1 MNAGGRHPSCHKT
14 GFIRVCTGMVGF
26 GYKHLGPSRKARAF
40 LICTSERNIAMAEWT
55 DRTRLLIG
63 QEGVDLLKNARVAV
77 LGLGGVGGSAA
88 EALCRA
94 GVGHL
99 LLVDN
104 DSVDETNLNRQLLAT
119 RDVVGQPKCQAAA
132 ARLGGI
138 NPEAELQTA
147 QQFYLPE
154 NSDFLF
160 DFAPDVVIDAI
171 DTVTAKL
178 HLAQQCHQRGIAL
191 YASMGTGNRLD
202 PSQLR
207 CGDIAETA
215 GTGCPLARV
224 MRRELRKRGVPGL
237 QVVYSVEPPMQGIDA
252 GGAEHGRHS
261 PGSAAFVPPA
271 AGLLLASAAV
281 RGLLQKLPNEE

>member
-1 MNAGGRHPSCHKT
+1 MSDWK
-14 GFIRVCTGMVGF
+14 
-26 GYKHLGPSRKARAF
+26 
-40 LICTSERNIAMAEWT
+40 
-55 DRTRLLIG
+55 DRTRLLLG
-63 QEGVDLLKNARVAV
+63 QDGVELLAQARVAV
-77 LGLGGVGGSAA
+77 LGLGGVGGTAA

-104 DSVDETNLNRQLLAT
+104 DGVDDTNRNRQLLAT
-119 RDVVGQPKCQAAA
+119 CDTVGLPKTEAAL
-132 ARLGGI
+132 ARLHSI
-138 NPEAELQTA
+138 NPEADLQTA

-154 NSDFLF
+154 NSDFVF

-178 HLAQQCHQRGIAL
+178 HLAEMCHQKGILL

-202 PSQLR
+202 PSRLR

-237 QVVYSVEPPMQGIDA
+237 QVVYSLEQPMQGINA
-252 GGAEHGRHS
+252 NGGEHGRHS

-281 RGLLQKLPNEE
+281 RDYLSQKQL

>member
-1 MNAGGRHPSCHKT
+1 
-14 GFIRVCTGMVGF
+14 
-26 GYKHLGPSRKARAF
+26 
-40 LICTSERNIAMAEWT
+40 MAEWT

-63 QEGVDLLKNARVAV
+63 QQGIDLLKNARAAV
-77 LGLGGVGGSAA
+77 LGLGGVGGNAA

-104 DSVDETNLNRQLLAT
+104 DEVDETNLNRQLLAT
-119 RDVVGQPKCQAAA
+119 RDMVGRSKCEAAL
-132 ARLGGI
+132 ARLQSI
-138 NPEAELQTA
+138 NPQADLQTA

-154 NSDFLF
+154 NSDFLY
-160 DFAPDVVIDAI
+160 DFRPDIVIDAI

-178 HLAQQCHQRGIAL
+178 HLAEQCHNRGILL
-191 YASMGTGNRLD
+191 YASMGTGNRMD

-207 CGDIAETA
+207 CGDISETA

-224 MRRELRKRGVPGL
+224 IRRELRKRGVPTL
-237 QVVYSVEPPMQGIDA
+237 KVVFSLEPPIQGINAND
-252 GGAEHGRHS
+252 GEHGRHS
-261 PGSAAFVPPA
+261 PGSAPFVPPA

-281 RGLLQKLPNEE
+281 RDYLSQKQL

>member
-1 MNAGGRHPSCHKT
+1 MP
-14 GFIRVCTGMVGF
+14 
-26 GYKHLGPSRKARAF
+26 
-40 LICTSERNIAMAEWT
+40 EWT

-63 QEGVDLLKNARVAV
+63 QQGIDLLKNARAAV
-77 LGLGGVGGSAA
+77 LGLGGVGGNAA

-104 DSVDETNLNRQLLAT
+104 DEVDETNLNRQLLAT
-119 RDVVGQPKCQAAA
+119 RDMVGRSKCEAAL
-132 ARLGGI
+132 ARLQSI
-138 NPEAELQTA
+138 NPQADLQTA

-154 NSDFLF
+154 NSGFLYDFR
-160 DFAPDVVIDAI
+160 PDIVIDAI

-178 HLAQQCHQRGIAL
+178 HLAEQCHNRGILL
-191 YASMGTGNRLD
+191 YASMGTGNRMD

-207 CGDIAETA
+207 CGDISETA

-224 MRRELRKRGVPGL
+224 IRRELRKRGVPTL
-237 QVVYSVEPPMQGIDA
+237 KVVFSLEPPIQGINAND
-252 GGAEHGRHS
+252 GEHGRHS
-261 PGSAAFVPPA
+261 PGSAPFVPPA

-281 RGLLQKLPNEE
+281 RDFLQAKQQ

>member
-1 MNAGGRHPSCHKT
+1 MSD
-14 GFIRVCTGMVGF
+14 
-26 GYKHLGPSRKARAF
+26 
-40 LICTSERNIAMAEWT
+40 WT
-55 DRTRLLIG
+55 DRTRLLLG
-63 QEGVDLLKNARVAV
+63 QQGMEKLAGARVAV
-77 LGLGGVGGSAA
+77 LGLGGVGGNAA

-104 DSVDETNLNRQLLAT
+104 DRVDETNLNRQLLAT
-119 RDVVGQPKCQAAA
+119 RETVGMAKTEAALQ
-132 ARLGGI
+132 RLRSI
-138 NPEAELQTA
+138 NPGAELQTA

-154 NSDFLF
+154 NSGFVF
-160 DFAPDVVIDAI
+160 DFRPHIVIDAI

-178 HLAQQCHQRGIAL
+178 HLAEECSRRGILL

-237 QVVYSVEPPMQGIDA
+237 QVVYSLEPPLQGIDA
-252 GGAEHGRHS
+252 NGGEHGRHS

-271 AGLLLASAAV
+271 AGLLLASAAL
-281 RGLLQKLPNEE
+281 RAYLAQQEK

>member
-1 MNAGGRHPSCHKT
+1 MS
-14 GFIRVCTGMVGF
+14 
-26 GYKHLGPSRKARAF
+26 
-40 LICTSERNIAMAEWT
+40 EWT

-63 QEGVDLLKNARVAV
+63 QQGIDLLKNARAAV
-77 LGLGGVGGSAA
+77 LGLGGVGGNAA

-104 DSVDETNLNRQLLAT
+104 DTVDTTNLNRQLLAT
-119 RDVVGQPKCQAAA
+119 CDMVGRSKCEAASL
-132 ARLGGI
+132 RLKNI
-138 NPEAELQTA
+138 NPEADIQTA

-154 NSDFLF
+154 NCDFLY
-160 DFAPDVVIDAI
+160 DFQPDIVIDAI

-178 HLAQQCHQRGIAL
+178 HLAEECHKRGILL

-224 MRRELRKRGVPGL
+224 IRRELRKRGVPEL
-237 QVVYSVEPPMQGIDA
+237 KVVFSLEQPIQGINAND
-252 GGAEHGRHS
+252 GEHGRHS
-261 PGSAAFVPPA
+261 PGSAPFVPPA

-281 RGLLQKLPNEE
+281 RDYLSQKQL

>member
-1 MNAGGRHPSCHKT
+1 MP
-14 GFIRVCTGMVGF
+14 
-26 GYKHLGPSRKARAF
+26 
-40 LICTSERNIAMAEWT
+40 EWT

-63 QEGVDLLKNARVAV
+63 QQGIDLLKNARAAV
-77 LGLGGVGGSAA
+77 LGLGGVGGNAA

-104 DSVDETNLNRQLLAT
+104 DEVDETNLNRQLLAT
-119 RDVVGQPKCQAAA
+119 RDMVGRSKCEAAL
-132 ARLGGI
+132 ARLQSI
-138 NPEAELQTA
+138 NPEADLQTA

-154 NSDFLF
+154 NSDFLY
-160 DFAPDVVIDAI
+160 DFRPDIVIDAI

-178 HLAQQCHQRGIAL
+178 HLAEQCHNRGILL
-191 YASMGTGNRLD
+191 YASMGTGNRMD

-207 CGDIAETA
+207 CGDISETA

-224 MRRELRKRGVPGL
+224 IRRELRKRGVPTL
-237 QVVYSVEPPMQGIDA
+237 KVVFSLEPPIQGINAND
-252 GGAEHGRHS
+252 GEHGRHS
-261 PGSAAFVPPA
+261 PGSAPFVPPA

-281 RGLLQKLPNEE
+281 RDFLQAKQQ

>member
-1 MNAGGRHPSCHKT
+1 
-14 GFIRVCTGMVGF
+14 
-26 GYKHLGPSRKARAF
+26 
-40 LICTSERNIAMAEWT
+40 MANWT

-63 QEGVDLLKNARVAV
+63 QGGVERLEKARVAV

-119 RDVVGQPKCQAAA
+119 RETVGRSKCEA
-132 ARLGGI
+132 ARQRLESI
-138 NPEAELQTA
+138 NPGAQIETA

-154 NSDFLF
+154 NSDFLYG
-160 DFAPDVVIDAI
+160 FAPDAVIDAI

-178 HLAQQCHQRGIAL
+178 HLAQQCYRRGIAL
-191 YASMGTGNRLD
+191 YSSMGTGNRLD

-224 MRRELRKRGVPGL
+224 MRRELRKREVPGL
-237 QVVYSVEPPMQGIDA
+237 RVVYSLEPPMQGIDA

-271 AGLLLASAAV
+271 AGLLLASAVV
-281 RGLLQKLPNEE
+281 RGLLETKPGNED

>member
-1 MNAGGRHPSCHKT
+1 MP
-14 GFIRVCTGMVGF
+14 
-26 GYKHLGPSRKARAF
+26 
-40 LICTSERNIAMAEWT
+40 EWT

-63 QEGVDLLKNARVAV
+63 QQGIDLLKNARAAV
-77 LGLGGVGGSAA
+77 LGLGGVGGNAA

-104 DSVDETNLNRQLLAT
+104 DEVDETNLNRQLLAT
-119 RDVVGQPKCQAAA
+119 RDMVGRSKCEAAL
-132 ARLGGI
+132 ARLQSI
-138 NPEAELQTA
+138 NPQADLQTA

-154 NSDFLF
+154 NSDFLY
-160 DFAPDVVIDAI
+160 DFRPDIVIDAI

-178 HLAQQCHQRGIAL
+178 HLAEQCHNRGILL
-191 YASMGTGNRLD
+191 YASMGTGNRMD

-207 CGDIAETA
+207 CGDISETA

-224 MRRELRKRGVPGL
+224 IRRELRKRGVPTL
-237 QVVYSVEPPMQGIDA
+237 KVVFSLEPPIQGINAND
-252 GGAEHGRHS
+252 GEHGRHS
-261 PGSAAFVPPA
+261 PGSAPFVPPA

-281 RGLLQKLPNEE
+281 RDFLQAKQQ

>member
-1 MNAGGRHPSCHKT
+1 
-14 GFIRVCTGMVGF
+14 
-26 GYKHLGPSRKARAF
+26 
-40 LICTSERNIAMAEWT
+40 MAEWT

-63 QEGVDLLKNARVAV
+63 QQGTDLLKNARAAV
-77 LGLGGVGGSAA
+77 LGLGGVGGNAA

-104 DSVDETNLNRQLLAT
+104 DEVDLTNLNRQLLAT
-119 RDVVGQPKCQAAA
+119 RDMVGRSKCEAAL
-132 ARLGGI
+132 ARLRSI
-138 NPEAELQTA
+138 NPEADLQTA

-154 NSDFLF
+154 NSSFLF
-160 DFAPDVVIDAI
+160 DFCPDIVIDAI

-178 HLAQQCHQRGIAL
+178 HLAEECHRRGIAL

-207 CGDIAETA
+207 CGDIADTA

-224 MRRELRKRGVPGL
+224 IRRELRKRGVPGL
-237 QVVYSVEPPMQGIDA
+237 QVVYSLEQPIQGINAND
-252 GGAEHGRHS
+252 GEHGRHS
-261 PGSAAFVPPA
+261 PGSAPFVPPA

-281 RGLLQKLPNEE
+281 RNYLQQNQK

>member
-1 MNAGGRHPSCHKT
+1 MS
-14 GFIRVCTGMVGF
+14 
-26 GYKHLGPSRKARAF
+26 
-40 LICTSERNIAMAEWT
+40 EWT

-63 QEGVDLLKNARVAV
+63 QQGIDLLKNARAAV
-77 LGLGGVGGSAA
+77 LGLGGVGGNAA

-104 DSVDETNLNRQLLAT
+104 DEVDETNLNRQLLAT
-119 RDVVGQPKCQAAA
+119 RDMVGRSKCEAAL
-132 ARLGGI
+132 ARLQSI
-138 NPEAELQTA
+138 NPQADLQTA

-154 NSDFLF
+154 NSDFLY
-160 DFAPDVVIDAI
+160 DFRPDIVIDAI

-178 HLAQQCHQRGIAL
+178 HLAEQCHNRGILL
-191 YASMGTGNRLD
+191 YASMGTGNRMD

-207 CGDIAETA
+207 CGDISETA

-224 MRRELRKRGVPGL
+224 IRRELRKRGVPTL
-237 QVVYSVEPPMQGIDA
+237 KVVFSLEPPIQGINAND
-252 GGAEHGRHS
+252 GEHGRHS
-261 PGSAAFVPPA
+261 PGSAPFVPPA

-281 RGLLQKLPNEE
+281 RDFLQAKQQ